1 MRITF
6 NNIRLN
12 NFMSFGDEFVQL
24 DNLGYVLV
32 SGKNE
37 CPDDASLSNGSGKSS
52 IWEGIVWA
60 LTGETIRG
68 HKSVVNLFGNDGA
81 VVTLDFNVDDKNYV
95 IQRSK
100 DHSKLKSSLYISV
113 DGQDISGKGI
123 RDSEAILKQRLPDL
137 TSSLISSVIILGQG
151 LPQRFSN
158 NTPSGRKQVL
168 EELSKSDFMIDDLKQ
183 RVSERKNT
191 LNNSLHETEKNVL
204 TLSTK
209 KEMLSKQLADVE
221 KEIEALRATDITQ
234 LRSECETV
242 QKRITSIENEMREL
256 SLDIEDDKRSV
267 DSLKEAFYA
276 KRTESA
282 TKVSQINASYSDQ
295 LTSLSVD
302 VATVGNDILTSKKEL
317 SRLKGIKDVCPTCG
331 QKLLGVTKPDTTEL
345 ENHIKELEEK
355 NILLQ
360 EQRSQLDKKKKAEL
374 EINDQNFSA
383 ELNSLQQRV
392 QDTEKE
398 IVEKDSKNKSLDKEK
413 ATLSKQLLSIQHTIA
428 TVDADMT
435 SLQSKVVSL
444 TNDISVTDRE
454 LLYYNNEQENTK
466 AHVVAINKIE
476 TVIKRDFRG
485 CLLKNV
491 IDFID
496 NRAKKYAQVVFNNEL
511 LEFKQEGNNISIS
524 FDNKEYESLSGGEQ
538 KKLDVIIQLAIR
550 DMLCHLINF
559 SSNIL
564 VCDEI
569 FDALDITGCQKV
581 LDLISSDLEDISS
594 VFIVTHRDNLCI
606 PCDNE
611 IHVIKDANKISHVIQ
626 KA

>member
-428 TVDADMT
+428 TVDADMA

-444 TNDISVTDRE
+444 TNDISVTERE

-496 NRAKKYAQVVFNNEL
+496 NRAKKYAQVVFNNNL

>member
-168 EELSKSDFMIDDLKQ
+168 EELSKSDFMIEDLKQ

-221 KEIEALRATDITQ
+221 REIETLRDTDINK

-360 EQRSQLDKKKKAEL
+360 EQRSQLDKRKKAEL

-392 QDTEKE
+392 KDTEKE
-398 IVEKDSKNKSLDKEK
+398 IVVKDSKNKGLDKEK
-413 ATLSKQLLSIQHTIA
+413 ETLSKQLLSIQHTIA
-428 TVDADMT
+428 TVDADMA

-444 TNDISVTDRE
+444 TNDISVTDGE

-496 NRAKKYAQVVFNNEL
+496 NRAKKYAQVVFNNDL

>member
-123 RDSEAILKQRLPDL
+123 RDSEAILKQLLPDL

-168 EELSKSDFMIDDLKQ
+168 EELSKSDFMIEDLKQ
-183 RVSERKNT
+183 RVSERKNA

-221 KEIEALRATDITQ
+221 REIEALRATDITQ

-256 SLDIEDDKRSV
+256 SLDIDDDKRSV

-360 EQRSQLDKKKKAEL
+360 EQRSQLDKKKKEEL

-398 IVEKDSKNKSLDKEK
+398 IAEKDSKNKSLDKEK

-428 TVDADMT
+428 TVDADMA

-444 TNDISVTDRE
+444 TNDISVTERE

-496 NRAKKYAQVVFNNEL
+496 NRAKKYAQVVFNNNL

>member
-168 EELSKSDFMIDDLKQ
+168 EELSKSDFMIEDLKQ
-183 RVSERKNT
+183 RVSERKNA

-204 TLSTK
+204 TFSTK

-221 KEIEALRATDITQ
+221 REIETLRATDINQ

-242 QKRITSIENEMREL
+242 QQRITSIENEMREL
-256 SLDIEDDKRSV
+256 SLDIDDDKRSV

-360 EQRSQLDKKKKAEL
+360 EQRSQLDKKKKEEL

-398 IVEKDSKNKSLDKEK
+398 IAEKDSKNKSLDKEK

-428 TVDADMT
+428 TVDADMA

-444 TNDISVTDRE
+444 TNDISVTERE

-496 NRAKKYAQVVFNNEL
+496 NRAKKYAQVVFNNDL

-611 IHVIKDANKISHVIQ
+611 IDVIKDANKISHVIQ

>member
-168 EELSKSDFMIDDLKQ
+168 EELSKSDFMIEDLKQ
-183 RVSERKNT
+183 RVSERKNA

-221 KEIEALRATDITQ
+221 TEIETLRDTDITQ
-234 LRSECETV
+234 LREECETV
-242 QKRITSIENEMREL
+242 QQRITSIENEMREL
-256 SLDIEDDKRSV
+256 SLDIDDDKRSV

-360 EQRSQLDKKKKAEL
+360 EQRSQLDKKKKEEL
-374 EINDQNFSA
+374 EINDQNFSE
-383 ELNSLQQRV
+383 ELNGLQKRL

-398 IVEKDSKNKSLDKEK
+398 IVGKDSKNKTLDKEK
-413 ATLSKQLLSIQHTIA
+413 AALSKQLLSIQHTIA
-428 TVDADMT
+428 TVDADMA

-444 TNDISVTDRE
+444 TNDISVTERE

-496 NRAKKYAQVVFNNEL
+496 NRAKKYAQVVFNNNL

>member
-168 EELSKSDFMIDDLKQ
+168 EELSKSDFMIEDLKQ

-209 KEMLSKQLADVE
+209 KERLSKQLADVE
-221 KEIEALRATDITQ
+221 KEIEALRSTDINQ

-242 QKRITSIENEMREL
+242 QQRITFIENEMREL

-295 LTSLSVD
+295 LTALSVD

-331 QKLLGVTKPDTTEL
+331 QKIIGVTKPDTTEL

-360 EQRSQLDKKKKAEL
+360 EQRSQLDKRKKAEL

-392 QDTEKE
+392 KDTEKE
-398 IVEKDSKNKSLDKEK
+398 IVVKDSKNKGLDKEK
-413 ATLSKQLLSIQHTIA
+413 ETLSKQLLSIQHTIA
-428 TVDADMT
+428 TVDADMA

-444 TNDISVTDRE
+444 TNDISVTERE

-496 NRAKKYAQVVFNNEL
+496 NRAKKYAQVVFNNDL

>member
-6 NNIRLN
+6 NSIRLN
-12 NFMSFGDEFVQL
+12 NFMSFGDEFIQL

-81 VVTLDFNVDDKNYV
+81 VVTLDFDVDENHYT

-100 DHSKLKSSLYISV
+100 DHSKLKSSLAV
-113 DGQDISGKGI
+113 VVNGQDISGKGI
-123 RDSEAILKQRLPDL
+123 RDSESILKQHLPDL

-183 RVSERKNT
+183 RVSDRKSI
-191 LNNSLHETEKNVL
+191 LNNSLNETEKNIL
-204 TLSTK
+204 TISTK
-209 KEMLSKQLADVE
+209 RDMLLRQKSDLE
-221 KEIEALRATDITQ
+221 KELEKLCATNTAALRT
-234 LRSECETV
+234 ECQNIQTEIST
-242 QKRITSIENEMREL
+242 IENEGREL
-256 SLDIEDDKRSV
+256 LLDIDDEKRLV

-282 TKVSQINASYSDQ
+282 TQVSQINSKYADQ
-295 LTSLSVD
+295 VTSISVD
-302 VATVGNDILTSKKEL
+302 VATVGNDILTAKKEL
-317 SRLKGIKDVCPTCG
+317 SRLRSIKDVCPTCG
-331 QKLLGVTKPDTTEL
+331 QKLVGVTKPDTTEL
-345 ENHIKELEEK
+345 EAKIEELERK
-355 NILLQ
+355 SCLLK
-360 EQRSQLDKKKKAEL
+360 EQKSTIDADKKAEL
-374 EINDQNFSA
+374 EQNDRIFAQ
-383 ELNSLQQRV
+383 ELNSLNEKIRGV
-392 QDTEKE
+392 ENCLKEKE
-398 IVEKDSKNKSLDKEK
+398 CRKKQLNNNKE
-413 ATLSKQLLSIQHTIA
+413 TLSKQLLSLQHTIE
-428 TVDADMT
+428 TVDTDINT
-435 SLQSKVVSL
+435 LKSKISSL
-444 TNDISVTDRE
+444 TEEIGIVDSEV
-454 LLYYNNEQENTK
+454 LYYNNEQENTK
-466 AHVVAINKIE
+466 AHVVTINKIE
-476 TVIKRDFRG
+476 TIIKRDFRG

-496 NRAKKYAQVVFNNEL
+496 ARAKKYAQVVFNNNL

-569 FDALDITGCQKV
+569 FDALDVTGCQKV
-581 LDLISSDLEDISS
+581 LDLISSDLDDISS

-611 IHVIKDANKISHVIQ
+611 ITVIKDADKISHVIQ

>member
-1 MRITF
+1 M
-6 NNIRLN
+6 
-12 NFMSFGDEFVQL
+12 
-24 DNLGYVLV
+24 
-32 SGKNE
+32 
-37 CPDDASLSNGSGKSS
+37 
-52 IWEGIVWA
+52 
-60 LTGETIRG
+60 
-68 HKSVVNLFGNDGA
+68 
-81 VVTLDFNVDDKNYV
+81 
-95 IQRSK
+95 
-100 DHSKLKSSLYISV
+100 
-113 DGQDISGKGI
+113 
-123 RDSEAILKQRLPDL
+123 
-137 TSSLISSVIILGQG
+137 
-151 LPQRFSN
+151 
-158 NTPSGRKQVL
+158 
-168 EELSKSDFMIDDLKQ
+168 
-183 RVSERKNT
+183 
-191 LNNSLHETEKNVL
+191 
-204 TLSTK
+204 
-209 KEMLSKQLADVE
+209 
-221 KEIEALRATDITQ
+221 
-234 LRSECETV
+234 
-242 QKRITSIENEMREL
+242 
-256 SLDIEDDKRSV
+256 
-267 DSLKEAFYA
+267 
-276 KRTESA
+276 
-282 TKVSQINASYSDQ
+282 
-295 LTSLSVD
+295 
-302 VATVGNDILTSKKEL
+302 
-317 SRLKGIKDVCPTCG
+317 
-331 QKLLGVTKPDTTEL
+331 
-345 ENHIKELEEK
+345 
-355 NILLQ
+355 
-360 EQRSQLDKKKKAEL
+360 
-374 EINDQNFSA
+374 
-383 ELNSLQQRV
+383 NSLQQRV

-398 IVEKDSKNKSLDKEK
+398 IAEKDSKNKSLDKEK

-428 TVDADMT
+428 TVDADMA

-444 TNDISVTDRE
+444 TNDISVTERE

-496 NRAKKYAQVVFNNEL
+496 NRAKKYAQVVFNNNL

>member
-168 EELSKSDFMIDDLKQ
+168 EELSKSDFMIEDLKQ

-209 KEMLSKQLADVE
+209 KDMLSKQLADVE
-221 KEIEALRATDITQ
+221 KEIEALRSTDINQ

-242 QKRITSIENEMREL
+242 QQRITFIENEMREL

-295 LTSLSVD
+295 LTALSVD

-331 QKLLGVTKPDTTEL
+331 QKIIGVTKPDTTEL

-360 EQRSQLDKKKKAEL
+360 EQRSQLDKKKKEEL

-392 QDTEKE
+392 KDTEKE
-398 IVEKDSKNKSLDKEK
+398 IVVKDSKNKGLDKEK
-413 ATLSKQLLSIQHTIA
+413 ETLSKQLLSIQHTIE
-428 TVDADMT
+428 TIDADMA

-444 TNDISVTDRE
+444 TNDISVTERE
-454 LLYYNNEQENTK
+454 LLYYNNEQENIK

-496 NRAKKYAQVVFNNEL
+496 NRAKKYAQVVFNNDL

-611 IHVIKDANKISHVIQ
+611 IDVIKDANKISHVIQ

>member
-1 MRITF
+1 
-6 NNIRLN
+6 
-12 NFMSFGDEFVQL
+12 MSFGDEFVQL

-32 SGKNE
+32 AGKNE

-168 EELSKSDFMIDDLKQ
+168 EELSKSDFMIEDLKQ

-221 KEIEALRATDITQ
+221 KEIEALRATDINQ

-242 QKRITSIENEMREL
+242 QQRITSIENEMSEL
-256 SLDIEDDKRSV
+256 SLDIDDDKRSV

-360 EQRSQLDKKKKAEL
+360 EQRSQLDKKKKEEL

-398 IVEKDSKNKSLDKEK
+398 IAEKDSKNKSLDKEK

-428 TVDADMT
+428 
-435 SLQSKVVSL
+435 
-444 TNDISVTDRE
+444 
-454 LLYYNNEQENTK
+454 
-466 AHVVAINKIE
+466 

>member
-168 EELSKSDFMIDDLKQ
+168 EELSKSDFMIEDLKQ

-191 LNNSLHETEKNVL
+191 LNSSLHETEKNVL

-221 KEIEALRATDITQ
+221 REIEALRATDINQ
-234 LRSECETV
+234 LRSECETA
-242 QKRITSIENEMREL
+242 QQRITSIENEMREL
-256 SLDIEDDKRSV
+256 SLDIDDDKRSV

-360 EQRSQLDKKKKAEL
+360 EQRSQLDKKKKEEL

-383 ELNSLQQRV
+383 ELNNLQKRL

-398 IVEKDSKNKSLDKEK
+398 IVGKDSKNKTLDKEK
-413 ATLSKQLLSIQHTIA
+413 ETLSKQLLSIQHTIA
-428 TVDADMT
+428 TVDADMA

-444 TNDISVTDRE
+444 TNDISVTEGE

-496 NRAKKYAQVVFNNEL
+496 NRAKKYAQVVFNNNL

>member
-32 SGKNE
+32 AGKNE

-168 EELSKSDFMIDDLKQ
+168 EELSKSDFMIEDLKQ
-183 RVSERKNT
+183 RVSERKNA

-209 KEMLSKQLADVE
+209 KEMLSKQLTEVE
-221 KEIEALRATDITQ
+221 REIEALQATDVNK

-242 QKRITSIENEMREL
+242 QQRITSIENEMREL

-282 TKVSQINASYSDQ
+282 TKVSQINASYADQ

-317 SRLKGIKDVCPTCG
+317 SRLRSIKDVCPTCG
-331 QKLLGVTKPDTTEL
+331 QKLIGVTKPDTTEL

-374 EINDQNFSA
+374 EINDKNFST

-392 QDTEKE
+392 QATEKE
-398 IVEKDSKNKSLDKEK
+398 IVGKDSKSKSLDKEK

-428 TVDADMT
+428 TVDADMA
-435 SLQSKVVSL
+435 SLQSKIVSL
-444 TNDISVTDRE
+444 TNDISVTDGE

-496 NRAKKYAQVVFNNEL
+496 NRAKKYAQVVFNNDL

>member
-1 MRITF
+1 MRIVF
-6 NNIRLN
+6 NSVRLN
-12 NFMSFGDEFVQL
+12 NFMSFGDEFIQL

-81 VVTLDFNVDDKNYV
+81 VVTLDFDVDEDHYI

-100 DHSKLKSSLYISV
+100 DHSKLKSSLSITV
-113 DGQDISGKGI
+113 NGQDISGKGI
-123 RDSEAILKQRLPDL
+123 RDSESILKQHLPDL

-183 RVSERKNT
+183 RVADRKAV
-191 LNNSLHETEKNVL
+191 LNNSLHETEKNIL
-204 TLSTK
+204 TISTK
-209 KEMLSKQLADVE
+209 RDMLIKQKSDAENELNTLQSANVE
-221 KEIEALRATDITQ
+221 KLQKDLVEIQAQIT
-234 LRSECETV
+234 R
-242 QKRITSIENEMREL
+242 IENEQRE
-256 SLDIEDDKRSV
+256 SILDIEDSKRCIDV
-267 DSLKEAFYA
+267 LKEAFYA

-282 TKVSQINASYSDQ
+282 TQVSQINAKYADM

-302 VATVGNDILTSKKEL
+302 VATVENDLRTSRKEL
-317 SRLKGIKDVCPTCG
+317 YRLQNITDVCPTCG
-331 QKLLGVTKPDTTEL
+331 QKLVGVTKPDTTEL
-345 ENHIKELEEK
+345 EEQMKTLYEK
-355 NILLQ
+355 YNSLHAQRASIDEQKKSDLQ
-360 EQRSQLDKKKKAEL
+360 ENDKKFA
-374 EINDQNFSA
+374 S
-383 ELNSLQQRV
+383 ELNDLQQRIQSTDIDV
-392 QDTEKE
+392 KTKE
-398 IVEKDSKNKSLDKEK
+398 AQKKKLDQQKE
-413 ATLSKQLLSIQHTIA
+413 TLSKQSLSIQHTID
-428 TVDADMT
+428 TVGADI
-435 SLQSKVVSL
+435 KSL
-444 TNDISVTDRE
+444 TSKIASLSTDITSADQE

-466 AHVVAINKIE
+466 VHVVTINKIE
-476 TVIKRDFRG
+476 TIIKRDFRG

-496 NRAKKYAQVVFNNEL
+496 NRAKKYAQVVFNNNL

-611 IHVIKDANKISHVIQ
+611 ITVIKDADKISHVIQ

>member
-168 EELSKSDFMIDDLKQ
+168 EELSKSDFMIEDLKQ
-183 RVSERKNT
+183 RVSERKNA

-221 KEIEALRATDITQ
+221 REIETLRDTDITQ
-234 LRSECETV
+234 LRAECETV
-242 QKRITSIENEMREL
+242 QKKITSIENEMREL
-256 SLDIEDDKRSV
+256 SLDIDDDKRSV

-331 QKLLGVTKPDTTEL
+331 QKIIGVTKPDTTEL

-360 EQRSQLDKKKKAEL
+360 EQRSQLDKKKKEEL

-392 QDTEKE
+392 KDTEKE
-398 IVEKDSKNKSLDKEK
+398 IVVKDSKNKGLDKEK
-413 ATLSKQLLSIQHTIA
+413 ETLSKQLLSIQHTIA
-428 TVDADMT
+428 TVDADMA

-444 TNDISVTDRE
+444 TNDISVTDGE

-496 NRAKKYAQVVFNNEL
+496 NRAKKYAQVVFNNNL

>member
-168 EELSKSDFMIDDLKQ
+168 EELSKSDFMIEDLKQ

-209 KEMLSKQLADVE
+209 KDMLSKQLADVE
-221 KEIEALRATDITQ
+221 KEIEALRSTDINQ

-242 QKRITSIENEMREL
+242 QQRITFIENEMREL

-295 LTSLSVD
+295 LTALSVD

-331 QKLLGVTKPDTTEL
+331 QKIIGVTKPDTTEL

-360 EQRSQLDKKKKAEL
+360 EQRSQLDKRKKAEL

-392 QDTEKE
+392 KDTEKE
-398 IVEKDSKNKSLDKEK
+398 IVVKDSKNKGLDKEK
-413 ATLSKQLLSIQHTIA
+413 ETLSKQLLSIQHTIA
-428 TVDADMT
+428 TVDADMA

-444 TNDISVTDRE
+444 TNDISVTERE

-496 NRAKKYAQVVFNNEL
+496 NRAKKYAQVVFNNDL

>member
-168 EELSKSDFMIDDLKQ
+168 EELSKSDFMIEDLKQ
-183 RVSERKNT
+183 RVSERKNA

-221 KEIEALRATDITQ
+221 REIEALRATDITQ

-256 SLDIEDDKRSV
+256 SLDIDDDKRSV

-317 SRLKGIKDVCPTCG
+317 SRLKGIKDICPTCG

-360 EQRSQLDKKKKAEL
+360 EQRSQLDKKKKEEL

-398 IVEKDSKNKSLDKEK
+398 IAEKDSKNKSLDKEK

-428 TVDADMT
+428 TVDADMA

-444 TNDISVTDRE
+444 TNDISVTDGE

-496 NRAKKYAQVVFNNEL
+496 NRAKKYAQVVFNNNL

>member
-100 DHSKLKSSLYISV
+100 DHSKLKSSLCISV

-123 RDSEAILKQRLPDL
+123 RDSEAILKQHLPDL

-168 EELSKSDFMIDDLKQ
+168 EELSKSDFMIEDLKQ
-183 RVSERKNT
+183 RVSERKNA

-221 KEIEALRATDITQ
+221 REIEALRATDVNQ

-242 QKRITSIENEMREL
+242 QQRITSIENEMREL

-302 VATVGNDILTSKKEL
+302 VATVGNDI
-317 SRLKGIKDVCPTCG
+317 
-331 QKLLGVTKPDTTEL
+331 
-345 ENHIKELEEK
+345 
-355 NILLQ
+355 
-360 EQRSQLDKKKKAEL
+360 
-374 EINDQNFSA
+374 
-383 ELNSLQQRV
+383 
-392 QDTEKE
+392 
-398 IVEKDSKNKSLDKEK
+398 
-413 ATLSKQLLSIQHTIA
+413 
-428 TVDADMT
+428 
-435 SLQSKVVSL
+435 
-444 TNDISVTDRE
+444 
-454 LLYYNNEQENTK
+454 
-466 AHVVAINKIE
+466 
-476 TVIKRDFRG
+476 
-485 CLLKNV
+485 
-491 IDFID
+491 
-496 NRAKKYAQVVFNNEL
+496 
-511 LEFKQEGNNISIS
+511 
-524 FDNKEYESLSGGEQ
+524 
-538 KKLDVIIQLAIR
+538 
-550 DMLCHLINF
+550 
-559 SSNIL
+559 
-564 VCDEI
+564 
-569 FDALDITGCQKV
+569 
-581 LDLISSDLEDISS
+581 
-594 VFIVTHRDNLCI
+594 
-606 PCDNE
+606 
-611 IHVIKDANKISHVIQ
+611 
-626 KA
+626 

>member
-168 EELSKSDFMIDDLKQ
+168 EELSKSDFMIEDLKQ

-209 KEMLSKQLADVE
+209 KERLSKQLADVE
-221 KEIEALRATDITQ
+221 KEIEALRSTDINQ

-242 QKRITSIENEMREL
+242 QQRITFIENEMREL

-295 LTSLSVD
+295 LTALSVD
-302 VATVGNDILTSKKEL
+302 VATVGNDILTSKMEL

-331 QKLLGVTKPDTTEL
+331 QKIIGVTKPDTTEL

-360 EQRSQLDKKKKAEL
+360 EQRSQLDKRKKAEL

-392 QDTEKE
+392 KDTEKE
-398 IVEKDSKNKSLDKEK
+398 IVVKDSKNKGLDKEK
-413 ATLSKQLLSIQHTIA
+413 ETLSKQLLSIQHTIA
-428 TVDADMT
+428 TVDADMA

-444 TNDISVTDRE
+444 TNDISVTERE

-496 NRAKKYAQVVFNNEL
+496 NRAKKYAQVVFNNDL

>member
-168 EELSKSDFMIDDLKQ
+168 EELSKSDFMIEDLKQ

-221 KEIEALRATDITQ
+221 REIETLRDTDITQ

-256 SLDIEDDKRSV
+256 SLDTEDDKRSV

-360 EQRSQLDKKKKAEL
+360 EQRSQLDKKKKEEL

-392 QDTEKE
+392 KDKEKE
-398 IVEKDSKNKSLDKEK
+398 IVVKDSKNKGLDKEK
-413 ATLSKQLLSIQHTIA
+413 ETLSKQLLSIQHTIA
-428 TVDADMT
+428 TVDADMA
-435 SLQSKVVSL
+435 SLQSKVISL
-444 TNDISVTDRE
+444 TNDISVTERE

-496 NRAKKYAQVVFNNEL
+496 NRAKKYAQVVFNNNL

-611 IHVIKDANKISHVIQ
+611 IDVIKDANKISHVIQ

>member
-123 RDSEAILKQRLPDL
+123 RDSESILKQRLPDL

-168 EELSKSDFMIDDLKQ
+168 EELSKSDFMIEDLKQ
-183 RVSERKNT
+183 RVSERKNA

-221 KEIEALRATDITQ
+221 REIEDLRATDINQ

-242 QKRITSIENEMREL
+242 QQRITSIENEMREL

-295 LTSLSVD
+295 LTSISVD

-317 SRLKGIKDVCPTCG
+317 SRLRGIKDVCPTCG
-331 QKLLGVTKPDTTEL
+331 QKIIGVTKPDTTEL

-360 EQRSQLDKKKKAEL
+360 EQRSQLDKKKKEEL

-392 QDTEKE
+392 KDTEKE
-398 IVEKDSKNKSLDKEK
+398 IAVKDSKNKGLDKEK
-413 ATLSKQLLSIQHTIA
+413 ETLSKQLLSIQHTIE
-428 TVDADMT
+428 TVDADMA

-444 TNDISVTDRE
+444 TNDISVTERE

-496 NRAKKYAQVVFNNEL
+496 NRAKKYAQVVFNNDL

-611 IHVIKDANKISHVIQ
+611 IDVIKDANKISHVIQ